1 MFYYEKETGQ
11 GRSKTMDRNEL
22 ESTASAL
29 YDGGWRAT
37 DKKELMEEHHFT
49 DEDAE
54 DICDLLAV
62 FATRTWEE

>member
-11 GRSKTMDRNEL
+11 GRSKTMDRDKL

-29 YDGGWRAT
+29 YDGGWRAEE
-37 DKKELMEEHHFT
+37 KIELMNEHNLT